1 MKAKSSYDP
10 RIHHRRSIRLKN
22 YDYSKAGLYFVTLC
36 CQDRARLFGHVED
49 GCMILNE
56 AGKVAEQ
63 CRLEIPNHYPKV
75 VLHDF
80 VIMPN
85 HVHGIIELVDEI
97 TDGAEFS
104 IGGSDLVGAE
114 NFLPQRDPNPVP
126 NSVPKPQ
133 RHEFQKIIPRSLG
146 SIIRGYKIGVTK
158 WMRRNTD
165 VHDVWQRN
173 YYERII
179 RNGQAYYAISNYI
192 LNNPAK
198 WERDRFYNA

>member
-114 NFLPQRDPNPVP
+114 NFLPQRIRTPSRTPSRNPNAT
-126 NSVPKPQ
+126 NSK
-133 RHEFQKIIPRSLG
+133 K
-146 SIIRGYKIGVTK
+146 
-158 WMRRNTD
+158 
-165 VHDVWQRN
+165 
-173 YYERII
+173 
-179 RNGQAYYAISNYI
+179 
-192 LNNPAK
+192 
-198 WERDRFYNA
+198 

>member
-85 HVHGIIELVDEI
+85 HVHGIIELVDEK

-104 IGGSDLVGAE
+104 IGTDISDGTT
-114 NFLPQRDPNPVP
+114 
-126 NSVPKPQ
+126 PKPQ

-158 WMRRNTD
+158 WMRLY
-165 VHDVWQRN
+165 H
-173 YYERII
+173 E
-179 RNGQAYYAISNYI
+179 
-192 LNNPAK
+192 
-198 WERDRFYNA
+198 